1 MWNQAAIT
9 NAGREVL
16 ASAAAGN
23 LLTIDNAASGS
34 GTVEADALKSCTDVS
49 SRKKTLTV
57 TGVRSSGAGI
67 TVEVMLTAA
76 ETAYQARQIGVF
88 GHTGTGAAVLLAIFQ
103 DADGIAIP
111 STGDMPD
118 FAYVFYATIQVGNV
132 SSITAT
138 VDPSALVTQ
147 SQLQNAVSTAVQQLS
162 TRELTLTLDKDDWE
176 ADGDFYTQTV
186 SCEGMTANSK
196 AAAGPAADSWIAA
209 QEANLFP
216 PVPGAGAL
224 SFKSEYRPSA
234 DIDVIVHIYG

>member
-147 SQLQNAVSTAVQQLS
+147 SQLQNAVSAAVQQLS
-162 TRELTLTLDKDDWE
+162 VKEVTVTLDKDDWVNK
-176 ADGDFYTQTV
+176 TQTV
-186 SCEGMTANSK
+186 PVTGMTANSK
-196 AAAGPAADSWIAA
+196 ANAGPTAASWLAA

-216 PVPGAGAL
+216 PTPGAGTLTFTCENTPA
-224 SFKSEYRPSA
+224 E